1 MRRLDRRDS
10 FDDVFKNMK
19 KMFDQMQD
27 FTGGGMPVDLKE
39 ENGKVILTADL
50 PGVQKEDI
58 DLKADSEKIEIAAQ
72 SSKEVKEE
80 NEKYL
85 RRERSARK
93 FRRTVKWP
101 SPIDAETVSAK
112 YQDGVLRVEAEKDE
126 EEGKD
131 IEIE

>member
-10 FDDVFKNMK
+10 FDDMFKNMK

-39 ENGKVILTADL
+39 EDGKVILTADL

-72 SSKEVKEE
+72 SSQEVKEE

-93 FRRTVKWP
+93 FRRTVSWP
-101 SPIDAETVSAK
+101 SPVDAETVSAK
-112 YQDGVLRVEAEKDE
+112 YQDGVLRVEAEKEE
-126 EEGKD
+126 EEGRD

>member
-10 FDDVFKNMK
+10 FDDVFEQMQ
-19 KMFDQMQD
+19 KMFNQVQD
-27 FTGGGMPVDLKE
+27 FAGGGMPVDIKE
-39 ENGKVILTADL
+39 EDGNVVVTADL

-58 DLKADSEKIEIAAQ
+58 DLKADSETLEIAAE

-85 RRERSARK
+85 RQERSAKRYM
-93 FRRTVKWP
+93 RTINWP
-101 SPIDAETVSAK
+101 SPVEPDTVSAK
-112 YQDGVLRVEAEKDE
+112 YQDGVLRVEAEKSE
-126 EEGKD
+126 EEGQN